1 MLILRGKNTLV
12 LILRL
17 NASFLLPNE
26 FCSHLG
32 ALFLVKSMVL
42 PILAHFFFFKKVIK
56 PCKFCLFI
64 FFLCRRRG
72 VANGI
77 FSWGVSTE
85 LICLTLFDHSDHQ

>member
-64 FFLCRRRG
+64 FFFLQTPRSG
-72 VANGI
+72 E
-77 FSWGVSTE
+77 WD
-85 LICLTLFDHSDHQ
+85 LFLGGEY